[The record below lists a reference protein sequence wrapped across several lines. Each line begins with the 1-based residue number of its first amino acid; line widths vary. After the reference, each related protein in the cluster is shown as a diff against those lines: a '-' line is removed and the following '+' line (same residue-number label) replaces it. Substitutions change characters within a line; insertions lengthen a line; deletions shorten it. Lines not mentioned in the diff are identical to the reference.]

1 MQSTEFV
8 NLSQMRKIKNS
19 TYMKIK
25 YIFVQNNYVLL
36 KIETFKFH
44 MQFRTYF
51 TFKYLM
57 K

>member
-8 NLSQMRKIKNS
+8 NLSQMGKIKNS

-25 YIFVQNNYVLL
+25 YTFVQNYYVLL

-51 TFKYLM
+51 TLNI
-57 K
+57 

>member
-1 MQSTEFV
+1 MQCTEFV

-25 YIFVQNNYVLL
+25 YIFVQNYYVLL